1 MSYHAAVRLTS
12 ATDGLTKLLPA
23 GQAEVMRECW
33 ARGPLNVRAV
43 YTTIAARRAVAY
55 TAIMTT
61 CARLAEKGLLRR
73 EKAGPGYVY
82 TPTIS
87 ERAYVRREIAGIL
100 DGLARLSVRPQP
112 RTGHTPRA
120 HRQLSQRCGPRPH

>member
-73 EKAGPGYVY
+73 EKAGSGYVY

-100 DGLARLSVRPQP
+100 DSLARDYPTVLSHELDTR
-112 RTGHTPRA
+112 REHA
-120 HRQLSQRCGPRPH
+120 AN